1 MRKEEYIKTLIVNNK
16 EIKLGIDD
24 YGQCYFIEFIND
36 NGDIEE
42 LSLGTYN
49 CDYMEEIYG
58 LFDEE
63 YKKLLEKEFLKKPF
77 SKSDKNKMDK
87 YKKLFKEE
95 YRNC

>member
-16 EIKLGIDD
+16 KIKLGIDD

-36 NGDIEE
+36 NGKIEE

-87 YKKLFKEE
+87 YKKLFEE
-95 YRNC
+95 ECENK